1 MVTIYNQMNKITEKE
16 MAKLKKDAEFIG
28 LVPCCYLFYYMT
40 LVTSMTCRYDC
51 DIGPTEPSEQI
62 VSFWTETC

>member
-1 MVTIYNQMNKITEKE
+1 MNKITEKE
-16 MAKLKKDAEFIG
+16 IAKLKMQN
-28 LVPCCYLFYYMT
+28 L
-40 LVTSMTCRYDC
+40 LVTSITCRYDC